1 MEKDPLT
8 ILAIETSCDDTAA
21 AVVCGQQ
28 VLSNVVSSQD
38 VHNLYGGIVPE
49 LASREHVRGIAPIVR
64 AALRESGRSM
74 DQVEAIAVTNGPGL
88 AGSLLVGVHMAKG
101 LAVRFQKPLI
111 PIHHIEA
118 HLYSGYIERPTLGY
132 PSMCLVVSG
141 GHTSIVRID
150 SPTQFRV
157 LGSTRDDAAGEA
169 FDKIAKLIGLGY
181 PGGPHVDRLAR
192 QGDPDRFVFPRGL
205 GETDDDDFSF
215 SGLKT
220 SVRREVER
228 LRAANLPVPVE
239 DVCASAQRAIVDV
252 LVHKTIRAA
261 VRERVRAVVIAGGVS
276 ANSEL
281 RWRMQTEAGERSM
294 DFVAPRMDYCVDN
307 AAMIGFVAAL
317 RVERS
322 TCTTADYP
330 PSFTISPRSLR
341 AHVRA

>member
-1 MEKDPLT
+1 MEDHPLT

-21 AVVCGQQ
+21 AVVRGGE

-64 AALRESGRSM
+64 AALQDASCAM
-74 DQVEAIAVTNGPGL
+74 KHIDAIAVTYGPGL

-101 LAVRFQKPLI
+101 LAVRFQKPVI

-118 HLYSGYIERPTLGY
+118 HLYSGYLEHPSLPY
-132 PSMCLVVSG
+132 PSVCLVVSG
-141 GHTSIVRID
+141 GHTSIFRID
-150 SPTQFRV
+150 SPTSYRI

-169 FDKIAKLIGLGY
+169 FDKIAKLVGLGY

-192 QGDPDRFVFPRGL
+192 SGNPDRFQFPRGL
-205 GETDDDDFSF
+205 RDTSDDDFSF

-220 SVRREVER
+220 SVRREVDR
-228 LRAANLPVPVE
+228 LRAAGVVLPLE
-239 DVCASAQRAIVDV
+239 DVCASAQRAIVDI
-252 LVHKTIRAA
+252 LVQKTMRAA
-261 VRERVRAVVIAGGVS
+261 DREGVHAVVIAGGVS

-281 RWRMQTEAGERSM
+281 RARMQVEADKRSIA
-294 DFVAPRMDYCVDN
+294 FVAPRMDYCVDN

-317 RVERS
+317 RVSRGE
-322 TCTTADYP
+322 CTTESYP
-330 PSFTISPRSLR
+330 PSFTISPRALR
-341 AHVRA
+341 ADTTT